1 MIQNMH
7 CINLHITEVFITVII
22 ICCMIYISAI
32 LQNIK
37 VRVNFETKHQNF
49 VRNGFS
55 TKNSYLG
62 VKVIEDFFHLQ
73 GFNNK
78 KGKQNKLKNLIMR
91 AFSYMWGGKN
101 MGQSKRHWFAL
112 SDNMNKWVRYLQNIS
127 SKIFITDLAVT
138 WHHLNLG
145 L

>member
-1 MIQNMH
+1 MMQNMY
-7 CINLHITEVFITVII
+7 CIKLLITKVFITVII
-22 ICCMIYISAI
+22 VCWMIYISTI

-62 VKVIEDFFHLQ
+62 VKVIDFFHLQ
-73 GFNNK
+73 GFTNK

-91 AFSYMWGGKN
+91 VFSYM
-101 MGQSKRHWFAL
+101 
-112 SDNMNKWVRYLQNIS
+112 
-127 SKIFITDLAVT
+127 
-138 WHHLNLG
+138 
-145 L
+145 

>member
-1 MIQNMH
+1 MMQNMY
-7 CINLHITEVFITVII
+7 CIKLLITEVFITVII
-22 ICCMIYISAI
+22 ICWMIYISAT

-62 VKVIEDFFHLQ
+62 VKVIEDLFHLQ
-73 GFNNK
+73 GFTNK

-91 AFSYMWGGKN
+91 AFSYM
-101 MGQSKRHWFAL
+101 
-112 SDNMNKWVRYLQNIS
+112 
-127 SKIFITDLAVT
+127 
-138 WHHLNLG
+138 
-145 L
+145 

>member
-1 MIQNMH
+1 MNNDAKYVLHQAPHNQSFYH
-7 CINLHITEVFITVII
+7 CHHHLLDDLYN
-22 ICCMIYISAI
+22 I

-62 VKVIEDFFHLQ
+62 VKVIDFFHLQ
-73 GFNNK
+73 GFTNK

-91 AFSYMWGGKN
+91 AFSYM
-101 MGQSKRHWFAL
+101 
-112 SDNMNKWVRYLQNIS
+112 
-127 SKIFITDLAVT
+127 
-138 WHHLNLG
+138 
-145 L
+145 